1 MSSANRKV
9 WVIRGAVILACSLG
23 CFFIGR
29 ETAKERGFT
38 EVAERVDTLFIR
50 DTLTQKWPVYYT
62 RYVHDTIYVRADT
75 VRINDTLYVPLPR
88 EVRIYE
94 DSMYRAEVSGYEPS
108 LDRIDIY
115 QRKEVITQTATIYV
129 QEAKRWGIGVQAGY
143 GATARDGSVYLSPY
157 IGIGISYDII
167 RW

>member
-9 WVIRGAVILACSLG
+9 WVIRGAVIFACSLG

-38 EVAERVDTLFIR
+38 EVVERVDTLFIR
-50 DTLTQKWPVYYT
+50 DTITHERPVYRHSETIDTMYVH
-62 RYVHDTIYVRADT
+62 VHDTIVR
-75 VRINDTLYVPLPR
+75 NDTTYIPLPR
-88 EVRIYE
+88 ESRTYGDDRYTAV
-94 DSMYRAEVSGYEPS
+94 VSGYQPS
-108 LDRIDIY
+108 LDRLEIY
-115 QRKEVITQTATIYV
+115 MENQTITRYAVPKENP
-129 QEAKRWGIGVQAGY
+129 KRWGIGVQVGY